1 MSREIKFRAWDKR
14 NNEWFHQDLIIMT
27 NTGFYED
34 YRAFEDGIS
43 LFDYE
48 YEIMQFTGFKDK
60 NGKEI
65 YEGDIV
71 KNVGPHTPTVRE
83 YGFGEFEYLNDI
95 LVVCREEVGFTLRA
109 IEDFL
114 RHRKSESC
122 LYGFDPNGWYGKK
135 PPVDNY
141 QFWNFQRSFEIIGN
155 IYENPELLEG

>member
-14 NNEWFHQDLIIMT
+14 NNKWFHQDLIIMT

-65 YEGDIV
+65 YEGDILTDYGGEPPV
-71 KNVGPHTPTVRE
+71 YVE
-83 YGFGEFEYLNDI
+83 YS
-95 LVVCREEVGFTLRA
+95 EEHGAYCFV
-109 IEDFL
+109 D
-114 RHRKSESC
+114 K
-122 LYGFDPNGWYGKK
+122 FDPSGTVYYTPKDISYEQM
-135 PPVDNY
+135 VV
-141 QFWNFQRSFEIIGN
+141 IGN
-155 IYENPELLEG
+155 VYENLDLLDGVN